1 MPSRVSLG
9 LPDVRGR
16 TPLLPGP
23 AGLAILAAESLSV
36 IGRTLRD
43 A

>member
-16 TPLLPGP
+16 RPLLAGP
-23 AGLAILAAESLSV
+23 AELAILAAGSLSV